1 MSGEPDLSSAI
12 AEVQAALERLRI
24 AADRSASASQGWSF
38 VDSPPE
44 ASSAPHP
51 VGGSSDRVPSP
62 HPPTRVAS
70 RPAPPAAPTRA
81 ETASSFAACPRYCL
95 DLCSRLTSSS
105 LSASE
110 RAKRAW
116 VAGLWAREVLDGR
129 WATPLPSPSWVFALL
144 CTLCFAALIWQSLP
158 ATAHIPPSVEQL
170 ARWRIPP
177 PSATP
182 SHPWLKPVC
191 IATLL
196 AFLCLTCVSDAC
208 TCRSAYWGG
217 KHLCPQL
224 DRRVQH
230 WGSPTG
236 FVDAAAAPRGWL
248 LMRPACRLA
257 TGGPGRD
264 GSSFANSPVRAL
276 SLGHRPGYRGGRAGR
291 GDAFRLGYPGF
302 AVGSRDRGLSF
313 DEAFTP

>member
-62 HPPTRVAS
+62 HPPLRVAS
-70 RPAPPAAPTRA
+70 RHAPPAAPTRA
-81 ETASSFAACPRYCL
+81 ETASSFAACPQYCL

-129 WATPLPSPSWVFALL
+129 WATPLSSPSVGLRPTVYIVLRCVDLAEPARYSTYTAFRRAVGPLENSSTVCHSFPSL
-144 CTLCFAALIWQSLP
+144 AEARVYCYAAGVPLP
-158 ATAHIPPSVEQL
+158 
-170 ARWRIPP
+170 
-177 PSATP
+177 
-182 SHPWLKPVC
+182 
-191 IATLL
+191 
-196 AFLCLTCVSDAC
+196 
-208 TCRSAYWGG
+208 
-217 KHLCPQL
+217 HLCQ
-224 DRRVQH
+224 
-230 WGSPTG
+230 
-236 FVDAAAAPRGWL
+236 
-248 LMRPACRLA
+248 
-257 TGGPGRD
+257 
-264 GSSFANSPVRAL
+264 
-276 SLGHRPGYRGGRAGR
+276 
-291 GDAFRLGYPGF
+291 
-302 AVGSRDRGLSF
+302 
-313 DEAFTP
+313 